1 MITLDTIT
9 LPADLLW
16 IDEYKWSGIA
26 QQTDIMQDG
35 AVVVQADAQQTGR
48 PVTLQGGD
56 NFGWIDKATLESL
69 RTLARNPGLEITLT
83 MHDGVARNVVF
94 TGDRLV
100 AEAVVEY
107 SETDPGDYYSVTL
120 YLMEL

>member
-1 MITLDTIT
+1 MITLDDIT
-9 LPADLLW
+9 LADDLLW

-48 PVTLQGGD
+48 PITLQAGD
-56 NFGWIDKATLESL
+56 NFGWMDKATTELL
-69 RTLARNPGLEITLT
+69 RDKARQPGLQMTLT
-83 MHDGVARNVVF
+83 MHDGVVRNVVF

-100 AEAVVEY
+100 ANQVIDY